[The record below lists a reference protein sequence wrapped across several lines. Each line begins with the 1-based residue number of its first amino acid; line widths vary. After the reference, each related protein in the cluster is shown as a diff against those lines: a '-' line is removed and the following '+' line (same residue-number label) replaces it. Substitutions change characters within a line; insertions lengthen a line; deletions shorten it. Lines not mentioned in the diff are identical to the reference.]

1 MIRSS
6 SSLALSIAFALMASA
21 CGDDSGEG
29 GMAGTAGVAGSVS
42 GNGGAAGMTSGEGG
56 GGAGGAGAGGMAG
69 GGAGGAGAGGAGA
82 GGMAGAGGDGVEG
95 CDVAMAGTPA
105 ELHDAALMALSA
117 TCGSS
122 SSCHD
127 GSSQGMKGMLS
138 IPAGVDLNMQLV
150 DKAACQAPTLSLIKS
165 GGGDEALEGS
175 WIWQKLTAPKDDSL
189 NIIAKPEWGEPV
201 LVGCGQASGF
211 GTRMPQGGL
220 DISPN
225 RLVAVRN
232 WICAGAAGP

>member
-1 MIRSS
+1 MP
-6 SSLALSIAFALMASA
+6 
-21 CGDDSGEG
+21 
-29 GMAGTAGVAGSVS
+29 
-42 GNGGAAGMTSGEGG
+42 
-56 GGAGGAGAGGMAG
+56 
-69 GGAGGAGAGGAGA
+69 
-82 GGMAGAGGDGVEG
+82 
-95 CDVAMAGTPA
+95 GTPA

-122 SSCHD
+122 PSCHD

-138 IPAGVDLNMQLV
+138 IPAGVNLNMQLV
-150 DKAACQAPTLSLIKS
+150 DKAACQAPTLSLVKS
-165 GGGDEALEGS
+165 GGGDAALTGS

-201 LVGCGQASGF
+201 LVGCGQATGF

-225 RLVAVRN
+225 RLIAVRN